1 MKSNSIR
8 LPKTQTGYKSFYR
21 ILKVSRKLFA
31 EKGFLATSTNEIIA
45 EAKIAI
51 GTFYIYFDDKRAVY
65 DYLLNDYSKQIR
77 KVIQIAIKDLPT
89 MEEKERIGLKT
100 FINFSRQDP
109 LSYRIYWESMFV
121 DHNLFQSYYTNFAKV
136 YMNNLQSAVD
146 AHEVDSN
153 IDLET
158 LVFMLMGISNFIRL
172 QILFKDKISE
182 DEIDRIVDQVIYF
195 LKYGMFTNRTS

>member
-1 MKSNSIR
+1 MTSNSIR

-45 EAKIAI
+45 EAKVAI

-77 KVIQIAIKDLPT
+77 KIIQIAIKDLPT
-89 MEEKERIGLKT
+89 REEKERVGLKT

-109 LSYRIYWESMFV
+109 LSYRIIWESMFV
-121 DHNLFQSYYTNFAKV
+121 DHDLFQDYYSNFAKA
-136 YMNNLQSAVD
+136 YMKNLQTAVD

-158 LVFMLMGISNFIRL
+158 LAFMLMGISNFIGL
-172 QILFKDKISE
+172 QILFKDKIS
-182 DEIDRIVDQVIYF
+182 DAEIDRIVDQVIYF
-195 LKYGMFTNRTS
+195 LKYGMFTNRSN

>member
-1 MKSNSIR
+1 
-8 LPKTQTGYKSFYR
+8 
-21 ILKVSRKLFA
+21 
-31 EKGFLATSTNEIIA
+31 
-45 EAKIAI
+45 
-51 GTFYIYFDDKRAVY
+51 
-65 DYLLNDYSKQIR
+65 
-77 KVIQIAIKDLPT
+77 
-89 MEEKERIGLKT
+89 
-100 FINFSRQDP
+100 
-109 LSYRIYWESMFV
+109 MFV